1 MPPLAFARSG
11 TGAPLV
17 LLHGL
22 GASRRSFDPVL
33 PALVSRF
40 DVIAVDLPGFG
51 DSAPLPG
58 PGEVPPAVLAQHVA
72 DLLDELGV
80 STPHVV
86 GNSLGGWVALE
97 LASRRPVASLTLLS
111 PAGLWPRNTPLY
123 DRISLGASR
132 WLARH
137 ATGLLCRL
145 VASRLGRTL
154 VLGQTHG
161 HPMRLSAEYAR
172 AAVTELGR
180 CPGFEAALAGTAKRH
195 FVASRAYHRA
205 GDRGLRVA
213 RPAVAPGLPPA
224 RPASAA
230 DPVRGAPRLR
240 PPPDGRRPRRR
251 RRPHHPGRRLRPS
264 GPLRPPTGTP
274 WPDRPRAPRDPLT
287 IGDRE
292 VTVCVRENPDIPEE
306 NGRGWQVKPRTWP
319 GGCAPNSRTR
329 CGAGSWWPTTS
340 PRSSWPPAGWWAWS
354 RSPGGSIPSSVPCR
368 RPCSPR

>member
-1 MPPLAFARSG
+1 MSPLAITRSG

-22 GASRRSFDPVL
+22 GASRRSFDAVL
-33 PALVSRF
+33 PALAARF

-51 DSAPLPG
+51 ESAPVPG

-72 DLLDELGV
+72 DLLDDLGV

-145 VASRLGRTL
+145 VAARLGRAL

-161 HPMRLSAEYAR
+161 HPMRLSTEYAR

-195 FVASRAYHRA
+195 FVATGPITAPVTVAFGSR
-205 GDRGLRVA
+205 DVLLLRGSRRLGQLPPQTRTETLPGCGHLPMA
-213 RPAVAPGLPPA
+213 DDPAAVAALITRTATEADRAAAEADRAATQAGGTA
-224 RPASAA
+224 GADATVDAASA
-230 DPVRGAPRLR
+230 
-240 PPPDGRRPRRR
+240 
-251 RRPHHPGRRLRPS
+251 
-264 GPLRPPTGTP
+264 
-274 WPDRPRAPRDPLT
+274 
-287 IGDRE
+287 
-292 VTVCVRENPDIPEE
+292 
-306 NGRGWQVKPRTWP
+306 
-319 GGCAPNSRTR
+319 
-329 CGAGSWWPTTS
+329 
-340 PRSSWPPAGWWAWS
+340 
-354 RSPGGSIPSSVPCR
+354 
-368 RPCSPR
+368 

>member
-1 MPPLAFARSG
+1 MPSLAMTRSG

-22 GASRRSFDPVL
+22 GASRRSWDPVL
-33 PALVSRF
+33 PALATRF

-51 DSAPLPG
+51 DSAPLPE

-123 DRISLGASR
+123 DRISLRASR

-137 ATGLLCRL
+137 ATALLCRL

-172 AAVTELGR
+172 AAVAELGR

-195 FVASRAYHRA
+195 FVATAPVGIGTMPITAPVTVAFGSR
-205 GDRGLRVA
+205 DLLLRPGSRQLGQLPPQA
-213 RPAVAPGLPPA
+213 QSAELPGCGHLPMADDPAAVAALITRTATQAGRTATPA
-224 RPASAA
+224 
-230 DPVRGAPRLR
+230 
-240 PPPDGRRPRRR
+240 
-251 RRPHHPGRRLRPS
+251 
-264 GPLRPPTGTP
+264 
-274 WPDRPRAPRDPLT
+274 DRDA
-287 IGDRE
+287 
-292 VTVCVRENPDIPEE
+292 V
-306 NGRGWQVKPRTWP
+306 
-319 GGCAPNSRTR
+319 A
-329 CGAGSWWPTTS
+329 
-340 PRSSWPPAGWWAWS
+340 
-354 RSPGGSIPSSVPCR
+354 
-368 RPCSPR
+368 

>member
-1 MPPLAFARSG
+1 MPSLAMTSSG

-22 GASRRSFDPVL
+22 GASRRSWDPVL
-33 PALVSRF
+33 PALATRF

-51 DSAPLPG
+51 DSAPRPEQ
-58 PGEVPPAVLAQHVA
+58 GEVPPAVLAQHVA

-111 PAGLWPRNTPLY
+111 PAGLWPRNAPLY
-123 DRISLGASR
+123 DRISLRASR
-132 WLARH
+132 WLARQ

-180 CPGFEAALAGTAKRH
+180 CPGFDAALAGTAKRH
-195 FVASRAYHRA
+195 FVATAPFGTMPITAPVTVAFGSR
-205 GDRGLRVA
+205 DLLLRPGSRQLGQLPPRTRSA
-213 RPAVAPGLPPA
+213 ELPGCGHLPMADDPAAVAALIIRTATQAGRTTTTA
-224 RPASAA
+224 ERTATAADRSATADVSVDAASA
-230 DPVRGAPRLR
+230 
-240 PPPDGRRPRRR
+240 
-251 RRPHHPGRRLRPS
+251 
-264 GPLRPPTGTP
+264 
-274 WPDRPRAPRDPLT
+274 
-287 IGDRE
+287 
-292 VTVCVRENPDIPEE
+292 
-306 NGRGWQVKPRTWP
+306 
-319 GGCAPNSRTR
+319 
-329 CGAGSWWPTTS
+329 
-340 PRSSWPPAGWWAWS
+340 
-354 RSPGGSIPSSVPCR
+354 
-368 RPCSPR
+368 